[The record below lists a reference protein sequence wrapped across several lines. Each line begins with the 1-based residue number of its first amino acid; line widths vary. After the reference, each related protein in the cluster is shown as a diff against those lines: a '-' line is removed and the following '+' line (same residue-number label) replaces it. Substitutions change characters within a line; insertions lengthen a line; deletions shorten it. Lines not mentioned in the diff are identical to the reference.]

1 MQLKAKRQT
10 KKHMKQKTKV
20 NKKNIRSKNTQ
31 RRIRNKRRTKKKR
44 SHKGGTYYSDCKAIL
59 KNIFLELEGENDTKY
74 KPNNKLIYRKLKNR
88 ETLSQDD
95 EDKIEKYIYYTN
107 IPSKEQKETID
118 QLIKVV
124 EERKKMSYKP
134 KQIIQSYDMDLTT
147 DMLEHFKIYGFL
159 NKNKLSEKMNHLEKC
174 KYTEFELAKYERS
187 GSRSYKN
194 VHISGQPENPRE
206 VRFYKNVRVSGYLI
220 DKEMPIST
228 FLSKIK
234 DIYAIQTSGIEQL
247 KDLIEQYNPDNNN
260 LIQNIEKYNP
270 DNNNLTQDIDLTK
283 NTKKWME
290 LFESCLKVLN
300 DVKTQKNTYD
310 GYESTN
316 TAVTDPLTDEE

>member
-1 MQLKAKRQT
+1 
-10 KKHMKQKTKV
+10 
-20 NKKNIRSKNTQ
+20 
-31 RRIRNKRRTKKKR
+31 
-44 SHKGGTYYSDCKAIL
+44 
-59 KNIFLELEGENDTKY
+59 
-74 KPNNKLIYRKLKNR
+74 
-88 ETLSQDD
+88 
-95 EDKIEKYIYYTN
+95 
-107 IPSKEQKETID
+107 EQKETID

-124 EERKKMSYKP
+124 KMPENSNYVNRKNVIKG
-134 KQIIQSYDMDLTT
+134 YDMNLIPE
-147 DMLEHFKIYGFL
+147 MLEHFKIFGFL

-174 KYTEFELAKYERS
+174 EDTEFELAKYARS

-270 DNNNLTQDIDLTK
+270 DNNNLTQD
-283 NTKKWME
+283 
-290 LFESCLKVLN
+290 
-300 DVKTQKNTYD
+300 
-310 GYESTN
+310 
-316 TAVTDPLTDEE
+316 